1 MTQENS
7 SEHNVTVQAVKASE
21 SSKAPELP
29 NTLEAAEY
37 LAAQGSVEALLFLAS
52 EPLSLEALHA
62 ATGIPTGE
70 LECILHNLAQEYR
83 HPRGIVLEYRGE
95 GYRFYSNTA
104 YADVV
109 NDHLGK
115 AASTKLSTAAL
126 ETLAVVAYRQPVTRS
141 QIAQIRGVSVDSV
154 VRTLLM
160 RGLIQAVR
168 EESGGATWYGTTS
181 RFLELLGLASLEEL
195 PPLAPYLPPSAEL
208 DELEK
213 EIP

>member
-1 MTQENS
+1 MSTHDLQGS
-7 SEHNVTVQAVKASE
+7 DVSIPTKTSATTPS
-21 SSKAPELP
+21 
-29 NTLEAAEY
+29 AEY
-37 LAAQGSVEALLFLAS
+37 LAARGSVEALLFLANT
-52 EPLSLEALHA
+52 PLSAKALRE
-62 ATGIPTGE
+62 ATGLSAEE
-70 LECILHNLAQEYR
+70 LERILADLAGEYR
-83 HPRGIVLEYRGE
+83 HPRGIVLEHRGE
-95 GYRFYSNTA
+95 GYRLYSNTA

-109 NDHLGK
+109 NEHLGNVS
-115 AASTKLSTAAL
+115 STKLSTAAL

-160 RGLIQAVR
+160 RGLITPVC
-168 EESGGATWYGTTS
+168 EENGGATWYGTTPQ
-181 RFLELLGLASLEEL
+181 FLELLGLASLQEL